1 MYFLLKF
8 FILRHTLYIYLL
20 CTACARARA
29 CWVGEGGVDEVRVKN
44 MRLKESD
51 AYRFEGRFNFTLPRL
66 SSHRGCRWRLWA
78 RLHLLSW

>member
-20 CTACARARA
+20 CTACARMRA
-29 CWVGEGGVDEVRVKN
+29 FWVGEGDVDEVRAKN

-51 AYRFEGRFNFTLPRL
+51 AYRLRGINFIFPRL
-66 SSHRGCRWRLWA
+66 SSPRGCRCSLSAMLRLRLW
-78 RLHLLSW
+78 

>member
-20 CTACARARA
+20 CTACARTRVF
-29 CWVGEGGVDEVRVKN
+29 WVGEGDVDEVRAKN

-51 AYRFEGRFNFTLPRL
+51 AYGLRGINFTLPRL

-78 RLHLLSW
+78 RLHLLS